1 MSGLKAQLR
10 DDLTQSMRDRD
21 EIAKSTIRMVLAAI
35 GKAEVAGN
43 TAVELT
49 DEDVLKLLASEQ
61 KKRIEAADLYDQGG
75 RDELATKER
84 AEAKFIARY
93 LPAALDDATLNAI
106 IAEEI
111 ANAATSG
118 TTGGKAMGVVI
129 KAVKDRAGQPAD
141 GARVAAAVKAAL
153 A

>member
-118 TTGGKAMGVVI
+118 ATGGKAMGVVI
-129 KAVKDRAGQPAD
+129 KAVKDRAGQSAD